1 MVNFGYF
8 LLRNAD
14 CFPDRTAVVCE
25 DRELTYSQLNA
36 ECNRLANALKLKG
49 LRRGDRLAL
58 LMKSSTEWLVVWY
71 ACQKLGVAVLPLHA
85 RLMAGELVRTID
97 TAGCG
102 CLVFGSEF
110 AGRLRAY
117 CKAAAVSG
125 SPYAVSGRATPADCA
140 DALFEELVSE
150 ADPAR
155 LRRSF
160 AREDESVI
168 LFTSGTT
175 GVSKGVLRTQQ
186 MVRDHALVSR

>member
-71 ACQKLGVAVLPLHA
+71 ACQKLGVAVLPRRACQDH
-85 RLMAGELVRTID
+85 RH
-97 TAGCG
+97 
-102 CLVFGSEF
+102 
-110 AGRLRAY
+110 GRLQLP
-117 CKAAAVSG
+117 G
-125 SPYAVSGRATPADCA
+125 
-140 DALFEELVSE
+140 F
-150 ADPAR
+150 R
-155 LRRSF
+155 LRIRR
-160 AREDESVI
+160 A
-168 LFTSGTT
+168 G
-175 GVSKGVLRTQQ
+175 
-186 MVRDHALVSR
+186 

>member
-85 RLMAGELVRTID
+85 RLMAGELVRTI
-97 TAGCG
+97 
-102 CLVFGSEF
+102 
-110 AGRLRAY
+110 GRLRLP
-117 CKAAAVSG
+117 G
-125 SPYAVSGRATPADCA
+125 
-140 DALFEELVSE
+140 F
-150 ADPAR
+150 R
-155 LRRSF
+155 LRIRR
-160 AREDESVI
+160 A
-168 LFTSGTT
+168 G
-175 GVSKGVLRTQQ
+175 
-186 MVRDHALVSR
+186 